1 MEEKNIY
8 KLSNTQRNIWLVD
21 QRFSNTNV
29 NNIVGELKFNTKI
42 DIETLKR
49 AVNLLVKKN
58 DALRIKMEYHDG
70 ILEQYIDVRNFQKSI
85 KVRDNTIC
93 FPIHL

>member
-49 AVNLLVKKN
+49 AVNLLVKKW
-58 DALRIKMEYHDG
+58 DFRAIYRRI
-70 ILEQYIDVRNFQKSI
+70 
-85 KVRDNTIC
+85 
-93 FPIHL
+93 

>member
-49 AVNLLVKKN
+49 AVNLLVKK
-58 DALRIKMEYHDG
+58 M
-70 ILEQYIDVRNFQKSI
+70 SI
-85 KVRDNTIC
+85 
-93 FPIHL
+93 